1 MGRSL
6 TACLKSVRERDRQHR
21 MTKIERGKEKRR
33 NTEKGKNYEKVKRGC
48 ISRMVS
54 DKQRQQRP
62 KETQIIY
69 YESMNNNYS
78 ISTSFDASEK

>member
-1 MGRSL
+1 
-6 TACLKSVRERDRQHR
+6 
-21 MTKIERGKEKRR
+21 
-33 NTEKGKNYEKVKRGC
+33 
-48 ISRMVS
+48 MVS

-78 ISTSFDASEK
+78 ISTSFDASEKWDGKGKLL